1 MRHFKKKQEK
11 DHPAIFKQWLNEN
24 RCAIEEW
31 INSERTGKEIWD
43 EFGKTFGNE
52 TFTQISDI
60 DVRNQIL
67 DALYEEQNGLCCYCA
82 NKIERNWDTTKN
94 CWIYSNYAIE
104 HFQSKYHLKN
114 RIFDYQN
121 LMLTCKESS
130 KIKYIEIGKQYKGE
144 IIQSIADIARLVD
157 ISETKI
163 LERNRN
169 VTINEGVTIK
179 IPIPPHCDD
188 SKSDFDSKVTITE
201 IIDPSL
207 NTHISLIKQLRF
219 LSSGDIV
226 FVSHNNSDDLLIEN
240 SIKVLNLNC
249 ETLIDRRKN
258 IWNNVER
265 TYTENFEYLL
275 ADADLLRAAIDKLI
289 IQIAK
294 PNSDNELDPFYFV
307 EVAFYKNLYTSQP

>member
-1 MRHFKKKQEK
+1 MRHFEKKQEK
-11 DHPAIFKQWLNEN
+11 DHPAIFTKWLNEN
-24 RCAIEEW
+24 RSAIDEW

-82 NKIERNWDTTKN
+82 NKIVRNWNTTKN
-94 CWIYSNYAIE
+94 CWMYSNCAIE
-104 HFQSKYHLKN
+104 HFQPKN
-114 RIFDYQN
+114 HFKNLIFDYQN

-130 KIKYIEIGKQYKGE
+130 KIKNIEIGKQYKGE
-144 IIQSIADIARLVD
+144 LIQSIADIARLVD

-163 LERNRN
+163 LEQNRN

-188 SKSDFDSKVTITE
+188 SKSGFDSKVTITE

-207 NTHISLIKQLRF
+207 NTHIPFIKQLSF
-219 LSSGDIV
+219 FSSGNID
-226 FVSHNNSDDLLIEN
+226 FVRFKNNDDLLIEN

-258 IWNNVER
+258 KWDNVP
-265 TYTENFEYLL
+265 
-275 ADADLLRAAIDKLI
+275 DKK
-289 IQIAK
+289 A
-294 PNSDNELDPFYFV
+294 
-307 EVAFYKNLYTSQP
+307 